1 SAVAVATGAVVP
13 RGASAVVMVEHTDVR
28 SGHLMLTRPA
38 APGAHV
44 TFAGTD
50 IGRGETVLFRGT
62 LLTSRETGVLAA
74 LGIDR
79 VAVVRRT
86 RVGIISTGE
95 ELRDPGEALP
105 TGCVYDSNATVLAD
119 AVLELGCEQDI
130 FGIVLGF

>member
-1 SAVAVATGAVVP
+1 MSDPFRQEQFLTVIDRDEALRRFRAHP
-13 RGASAVVMVEHTDVR
+13 RGATAVVSGAPTDVR
-28 SGHLMLTRPA
+28 GGRLVPTRPA

-79 VAVVRRT
+79 VAVVRRP
-86 RVGIISTGE
+86 RVGIIST
-95 ELRDPGEALP
+95 
-105 TGCVYDSNATVLAD
+105 
-119 AVLELGCEQDI
+119 
-130 FGIVLGF
+130 